1 MEVGL
6 GEAAIRERLR
16 EFICEAFLLGDEEH
30 LDDATSLL
38 QSGILDST
46 GVLELVIHLEQT
58 YEMRI
63 ADEEIIPE
71 NLDSIDRLCGFVRS
85 KLAV

>member
-1 MEVGL
+1 MGVGL

-16 EFICEAFLLGDEEH
+16 EFIAEAFLLGDEMKFE
-30 LDDATSLL
+30 DETSLL

-46 GVLELVIHLEQT
+46 GVLELVLHLEQS
-58 YEMRI
+58 YGVRI

-71 NLDSIDRLCGFVRS
+71 NLDSIERLCSFVLL
-85 KLAV
+85 KLAT